1 MGHYLNRKSPLVMF
15 KAKLLTCRTEI
26 CENTYLIIKRWS
38 EAVLFTIFE
47 NHVYMYSG
55 IYFFLQK
62 MRNHD
67 HFILADRLGYF
78 FLVSQIDKPKS
89 VYLALAK

>member
-1 MGHYLNRKSPLVMF
+1 MF
-15 KAKLLTCRTEI
+15 ISNVSK
-26 CENTYLIIKRWS
+26 IIKQWS
-38 EAVLFTIFE
+38 KEELFTIFE